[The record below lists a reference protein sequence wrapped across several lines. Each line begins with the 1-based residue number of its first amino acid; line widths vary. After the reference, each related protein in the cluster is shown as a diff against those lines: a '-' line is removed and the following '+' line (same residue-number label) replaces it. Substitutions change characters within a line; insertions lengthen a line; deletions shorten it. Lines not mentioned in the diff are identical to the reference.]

1 MPKKVYLKTFGCQM
15 NVRDSEFVTGLLL
28 EKGFRKAPSI
38 EKADVILFNSC
49 SVRKNAEGKL
59 FGNIADLKKLKKSKP
74 DLVVG
79 LIGCTAQSY
88 GSESFKK
95 APVIDIVCGPGNETD
110 LPGLINDVLKN
121 RCAMV
126 ALDKVSQKRPEL
138 FPKYRESGP
147 KALVSISEGCDN
159 FCSYCIVPYV
169 RGRERSR
176 EPGDIAREVKDLAS
190 RGFKEVTLLG
200 QNVNSYRVQKK
211 NLKNRSFGSPIL
223 GSPQD
228 DGFVRL
234 LEQLNSIK
242 GIERIRFMT
251 SHPKDASED
260 LFKAMRDLEKVCE
273 HLHLPL
279 QSGSDRILKL
289 MNRGY
294 TKAHYS
300 ELTELYRKYVPGGS
314 ITTDIIVGFPSETT
328 RDFDSTLKLLKDIG
342 FDSLYTFKYSPRPP
356 AKASKLKDSV
366 SKDIKEA
373 RLEKLMAVQTGISE
387 KRNMLY
393 NGKVAEVL
401 VEGKSARSISGLTGR
416 TRTNKV
422 ISFDGDAGLIG
433 KLVNIKIESV
443 TPYALKGRIV
453 K

>member
-1 MPKKVYLKTFGCQM
+1 MKKDKPGVYVKTFGCQM

-28 EKGFRKAPSI
+28 EKGFGKAPSI
-38 EKADVILFNSC
+38 EKADIILFNSC

-74 DLVVG
+74 ALIVG

-88 GSESFKK
+88 GSDSFKK

-176 EPGDIAREVKDLAS
+176 KPQDIAREVRELAS

-200 QNVNSYRVQKK
+200 QNVNSYGCNTHDAIRTT
-211 NLKNRSFGSPIL
+211 
-223 GSPQD
+223 
-228 DGFVRL
+228 GFVRL
-234 LEQLNSIK
+234 LERLNSID

-260 LFKAMRDLEKVCE
+260 LFKAMRDLDKVCE

-294 TKAHYS
+294 TKAHYL
-300 ELTELYRKYVPGGS
+300 ELADLYRKYVPGGS
-314 ITTDIIVGFPSETT
+314 ITTDVIVGFPSETS
-328 RDFDSTLKLLKDIG
+328 RDFDFTLKLLKGIG
-342 FDSLYTFKYSPRPP
+342 FDSLYTFKYSPRSP

-366 SKDIKEA
+366 SKETKEA
-373 RLEKLMAVQTGISE
+373 RLEKLMAIQTGISE
-387 KRNMLY
+387 GRNMLY
-393 NGKVAEVL
+393 NGRVAEVL
-401 VEGKSARSISGLTGR
+401 VEGKGARALSGLTGR

-422 ISFDGDAGLIG
+422 ISFEGNDGLIG

-443 TPYALKGRIV
+443 TPYALKGRVI
-453 K
+453 

>member
-1 MPKKVYLKTFGCQM
+1 MKKDKPGVYVKTFGCQM

-28 EKGFRKAPSI
+28 EKGFGKAPSI

-74 DLVVG
+74 ALVVG

-88 GSESFKK
+88 GSDSFKK

-176 EPGDIAREVKDLAS
+176 EPKDIVREVRELAS

-200 QNVNSYRVQKK
+200 QNVNSYRIQGTGVRIQKNK
-211 NLKNRSFGSPIL
+211 P
-223 GSPQD
+223 PA
-228 DGFVRL
+228 FVGL
-234 LEQLNSIK
+234 LEQLNSID

-300 ELTELYRKYVPGGS
+300 ELADLYRKYVPGGS
-314 ITTDIIVGFPSETT
+314 ITTDVIVGFPSETA
-328 RDFDSTLKLLKDIG
+328 RDFEATLKLLKVVG
-342 FDSLYTFKYSPRPP
+342 FDSLYTFKYSPRSP

-366 SKDIKEA
+366 SKEAKEA
-373 RLEKLMAVQTGISE
+373 RLEKLMAIQTGISE
-387 KRNMLY
+387 GRNMLY
-393 NGKVAEVL
+393 NGKIAQVL
-401 VEGKSARSISGLTGR
+401 VEGKGARALSGLTGR

-422 ISFDGDAGLIG
+422 ISFDGNEGLIG

-443 TPYALKGRIV
+443 TPYALKGRVI
-453 K
+453 